1 MTVSSSTSRVSY
13 SGNGV
18 TQAFAV
24 PFYFLANNQLLV
36 VLRSSAGVETTQV
49 LGTNYTVTG
58 AGVLTGGTVTMAVAP
73 ASGTTLLI
81 SRNVPI
87 TQETDLQPNDRLP
100 AETLEQTVDK
110 LTMIAQQIDETA
122 DRAIRFPVSDSVSL
136 NPVLPASA
144 TRAGKFLGFD
154 ASGNVLIAD
163 GPPTPYDSEDVSF
176 LQAGTGAVIRN
187 VRDRLRETVS
197 VKDFGAKGDGVSD
210 DTAAI
215 QAAVDAV
222 FAAGG
227 GTVYLPSG
235 TYLVTSIA
243 KVWTS
248 AITLNIKG
256 AGKRSTRL
264 RKLGGATAPVL
275 ELSSV
280 PGVLETYSEISD
292 LWVDGNNVA
301 AAGIRLTNWA
311 RGVVRNVLIN
321 NCVRALHSRG
331 ALVFSVFDCTIQS
344 NVYGYYCEK
353 STDNIYANL
362 VQFFGG
368 QISANS
374 TWGMYIGH
382 ASGVHII
389 GTDLSA
395 NGVLGNISTGA
406 MYIDPTVDDE
416 TGYSVISLDSVWFEV
431 NKGYALRVDNATGL
445 MLTVKDVMFA
455 ANENVALVGTIAS
468 SHFSNVVAG
477 GSGDTITIGAARSL
491 VTGGIIHTLTDNST
505 YYRHFDVGT
514 STSLLDDVFKGS
526 FHRYKLAT
534 VDYLMGRADQI
545 AGGSSDSLQHYLYG
559 AGEQQFW
566 CNGTKNL
573 SLGSSS
579 MGFYGTSPVAKP
591 SVTGSRGG
599 NAALASL
606 LTQLAALGLITDST
620 TA

>member
-1 MTVSSSTSRVSY
+1 MASELKHRR
-13 SGNGV
+13 G
-18 TQAFAV
+18 
-24 PFYFLANNQLLV
+24 
-36 VLRSSAGVETTQV
+36 TTAQHSV
-49 LGTNYTVTG
+49 FTG
-58 AGVLTGGTVTMAVAP
+58 AEGEFTYDTNKKSIVLHDGSTMGGIP
-73 ASGTTLLI
+73 G
-81 SRNVPI
+81 
-87 TQETDLQPNDRLP
+87 
-100 AETLEQTVDK
+100 
-110 LTMIAQQIDETA
+110 
-122 DRAIRFPVSDSVSL
+122 
-136 NPVLPASA
+136 
-144 TRAGKFLGFD
+144 GG
-154 ASGNVLIAD
+154 
-163 GPPTPYDSEDVSF
+163 F
-176 LQAGTGAVIRN
+176 LQAGTGASSRSVESK
-187 VRDRLRETVS
+187 LREVVS

-227 GTVYLPSG
+227 GTVYIPSG
-235 TYLVTSIA
+235 TYLVTSIS

-248 AITLNIKG
+248 AVTINIKG

-264 RKLGGATAPVL
+264 RKLGGATTPVL
-275 ELSSV
+275 DLSSTT
-280 PGVLETYSEISD
+280 GILETYSEISD
-292 LWVDGNNVA
+292 LWIDGNSVA
-301 AAGIRLTNWA
+301 GAGIRLTNWA

-321 NCVRALHSRG
+321 SCLNGLHSRG
-331 ALVFSVFDCTIQS
+331 ALVFSVYDCTIQS

-353 STDNIYANL
+353 SVDNIYSNL

-374 TWGMYIGH
+374 TWGMFISQ
-382 ASGVHII
+382 ASGVHVI

-431 NKGYALRVDNATGL
+431 NKGYALRVGNATGL

-505 YYRHFDVGT
+505 YYRHIDVGT
-514 STSLLDDVFKGS
+514 SSSLLDDIFKGP

-534 VDYLMGRADQI
+534 VDYLAGRADQI
-545 AGGSSDSLQHYLYG
+545 TGGSNDSMVHYLYG
-559 AGEQQFW
+559 AGENQFW
-566 CNGTKNL
+566 NNGVKNL
-573 SLGSSS
+573 SLGSQAI
-579 MGFYGTSPVAKP
+579 GFYGTSPQAKP
-591 SVTGSRGG
+591 TITGSRGA

-620 TA
+620 T